1 MSEEMVKRRMAL
13 GSKFKA
19 GLDAGSVLVS
29 NEFFGGMKGVRSSQQ
44 VHDFRLIYRKARF
57 M

>member
-19 GLDAGSVLVS
+19 GLDAGSVLVC
-29 NEFFGGMKGVRSSQQ
+29 NEFFWGDERCEELTTSPRV
-44 VHDFRLIYRKARF
+44 
-57 M
+57 